1 MGMTRRLSATRI
13 DARELRRAIVL
24 ATGVRLHAGQ
34 DAMAMLLSD
43 KAAIRNVA
51 NGRFRGGAM
60 TFFLLPCDRRWARR
74 QTRLLSDRPPV
85 LKASLRARPCVS
97 DLKVGRRLAA
107 AVQLSRLLPLNL
119 AGSRPI
125 AARNPRAAVQ
135 SERSEPRRA
144 QALIRRASLP

>member
-60 TFFLLPCDRRWARR
+60 TFFLLPCD
-74 QTRLLSDRPPV
+74 
-85 LKASLRARPCVS
+85 
-97 DLKVGRRLAA
+97 
-107 AVQLSRLLPLNL
+107 
-119 AGSRPI
+119 
-125 AARNPRAAVQ
+125 
-135 SERSEPRRA
+135 
-144 QALIRRASLP
+144 